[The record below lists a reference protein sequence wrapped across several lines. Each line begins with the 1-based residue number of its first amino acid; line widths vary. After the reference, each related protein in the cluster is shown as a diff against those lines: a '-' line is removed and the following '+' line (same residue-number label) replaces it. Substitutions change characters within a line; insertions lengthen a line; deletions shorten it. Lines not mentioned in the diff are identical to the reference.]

1 MLVKWVRY
9 FCLNIMAVLTLYGW
23 INRQYSCIFLGII
36 FLLINNILFCVER
49 LEERMFFLLF
59 QIMFFVFLLAKP
71 LILIV
76 SSNKLW
82 YMVQDSEKGIH
93 FALMAMFL
101 SLLSM
106 NVGAILYEQYKRRG
120 EKKGQKCVVLKVN
133 SVQKEMKNESM
144 ILAVQNISLLFF
156 VVALVFSFVVSYE
169 KITMMQGRSYLDYY
183 TSYQSNLPALIHR
196 LASMMKY
203 ALCSFLATY
212 PNKKKSF
219 IPLCLYVV
227 SAIPDLYI
235 GIRNPFVLNCLFVFV
250 YYLIREYKYIGKK
263 ESWFGKKEKII
274 SVVAIPV
281 LIIAMCL
288 YSDIRMD
295 RDIKFSSIGDTFRR
309 FFIEQGVSFDVLLI
323 GYRTI
328 DKLPVRDFRN
338 YTFGGIIDYFLHG
351 TIGQKIFGTYPL
363 PNGNNI
369 VNALESNRFAHNMS
383 YVALGDEY
391 LAGRGWGSSYL
402 LELYTDYGYLGII
415 VFSLIL
421 GAFFVAV
428 YSLLSKNL
436 ISRISVLMILTN
448 IFFMPRGEA
457 TSCLEFLV
465 SIQFWAYVGL
475 EYFISSLFIKSYQ
488 KRRNGDV

>member
-1 MLVKWVRY
+1 
-9 FCLNIMAVLTLYGW
+9 
-23 INRQYSCIFLGII
+23 
-36 FLLINNILFCVER
+36 
-49 LEERMFFLLF
+49 MFFLLF

-235 GIRNPFVLNCLFVFV
+235 GIRNPFVLNCLFVF
-250 YYLIREYKYIGKK
+250 
-263 ESWFGKKEKII
+263 
-274 SVVAIPV
+274 
-281 LIIAMCL
+281 
-288 YSDIRMD
+288 
-295 RDIKFSSIGDTFRR
+295 
-309 FFIEQGVSFDVLLI
+309 
-323 GYRTI
+323 
-328 DKLPVRDFRN
+328 DK
-338 YTFGGIIDYFLHG
+338 
-351 TIGQKIFGTYPL
+351 
-363 PNGNNI
+363 
-369 VNALESNRFAHNMS
+369 
-383 YVALGDEY
+383 
-391 LAGRGWGSSYL
+391 
-402 LELYTDYGYLGII
+402 
-415 VFSLIL
+415 
-421 GAFFVAV
+421 
-428 YSLLSKNL
+428 
-436 ISRISVLMILTN
+436 RI
-448 IFFMPRGEA
+448 
-457 TSCLEFLV
+457 
-465 SIQFWAYVGL
+465 
-475 EYFISSLFIKSYQ
+475 
-488 KRRNGDV
+488 